1 MTMTVGI
8 VGVGAMGGPIAG
20 HIAQAGH
27 RVVGYDPD
35 PQRQAVL
42 TALGG
47 KLAASVGAAVAE
59 ADISLLLLPTPKVMD
74 DVVQEIAAH
83 ARAGALVLEC
93 GTFPIADK
101 EHARAALAARGIV
114 LLDCPLSGTAAQAA
128 AKNLALFGSGERGDY
143 ERALPVIEAFT
154 ERADYVGRFGNGM
167 RMKLVANT
175 LVATHTAAAA
185 EALALAQRL
194 GLDLATA
201 HRVMSASPAATS
213 AMLKHR
219 GALMVARRY
228 EPAGGAL
235 AILAKDARIIAE
247 AAAEVGADMP
257 LFAAAA
263 ARYNAAYAKG
273 RPQQDAAVIF
283 EEFLAAAKDT

>member
-74 DVVQEIAAH
+74 DVVQEIAARARGRAGPRMRYVPDRGQGARARSARRARH
-83 ARAGALVLEC
+83 RAARLPAERHSRAGCGEEPRALRQRRARRLRACAAGHRGVYRARRLRRPVRQRHAHEARRQHARRHPHGRRGRGARAGAAPRPRPRDRAPGDEREPGGDLRDAEA
-93 GTFPIADK
+93 PRRADG
-101 EHARAALAARGIV
+101 RAAL
-114 LLDCPLSGTAAQAA
+114 
-128 AKNLALFGSGERGDY
+128 
-143 ERALPVIEAFT
+143 RA
-154 ERADYVGRFGNGM
+154 GR
-167 RMKLVANT
+167 
-175 LVATHTAAAA
+175 
-185 EALALAQRL
+185 
-194 GLDLATA
+194 
-201 HRVMSASPAATS
+201 
-213 AMLKHR
+213 
-219 GALMVARRY
+219 RR
-228 EPAGGAL
+228 L